1 MTVESTGSEEVE
13 LDAEVPAHL
22 QPKRFRYRY
31 QCQLCGHEYSK
42 VCKAVP
48 RVDPPCPNPGCA
60 DKARIAELEANME
73 RLQKMLE
80 SGVPPAQI
88 GHKTVVKAIDETA
101 KIVMDDYQLTNLRDG
116 IGHGETMAP
125 KLDPLKQQQADQYFG
140 GGGFS
145 PKQIASV
152 TGAPATH
159 GITSAQANL
168 LGRRAMAGAF
178 RNMAV
183 PPTVVRPKAQQG
195 ESPLVRVGIEKLK

>member
-1 MTVESTGSEEVE
+1 MTVESMGSEEVE
-13 LDAEVPAHL
+13 MDGEIPVHL

-88 GHKTVVKAIDETA
+88 GHKTVVKAVDATA
-101 KIVMDDYQLTNLRDG
+101 KIVMEDFGMTNLRDG
-116 IGHGETMAP
+116 ISHGESMAP
-125 KLDPLKQQQADQYFG
+125 KLPVAQQAAADNYFG

-159 GITSAQANL
+159 GITAAQANL